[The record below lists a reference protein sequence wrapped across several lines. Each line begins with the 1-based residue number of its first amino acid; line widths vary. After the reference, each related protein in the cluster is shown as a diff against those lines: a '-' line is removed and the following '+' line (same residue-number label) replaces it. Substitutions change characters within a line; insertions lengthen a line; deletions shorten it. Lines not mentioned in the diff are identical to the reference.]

1 MGSFGTENFRS
12 LIFFIFWLFTEFSR
26 LRDRGVVR
34 HLASERHARRSIC
47 RSSATRLLQQARRTA
62 SHAGRPC
69 AGFGNL
75 VEAPALR
82 IVDLA
87 RPLGYHDGFR
97 RLASV
102 RLIGPQGSGE
112 ARLAVQHFTQRVGT
126 STTHHVV
133 LPNPRRRLQGR
144 ALTRLTM
151 SRRFGRTKRE
161 EVDAM
166 QVKETVAY
174 VLNHEF
180 QISVPASDLDAKAD
194 ARLVDLKDKVR
205 LNGFRPGKVP
215 VSHLKKVYGRSVMAE
230 TVEQTIRD
238 TNSQIFSER
247 GFRLATEPKVTM
259 PTEEKA
265 VEDILTGKS
274 DLTYTVAI
282 EVVPAIQLADFK
294 SFSVEK
300 PVADVTDADVDEAIK
315 RIADQ
320 NRGYTAKAEGAKA
333 ETGDRVTISFKGTID
348 GTPFDGGTGEN
359 IQVVIGAGQFIP
371 GFEEQ
376 LVGIAAGETRNLKVS
391 FPKNYMSEKLAG
403 QPAEFETTATAIE
416 APQGVEI
423 NDEFAKTLGLES
435 LDKLKQAAR
444 ERLTAEYAGA
454 TRQRVKR
461 TLLDRLDEAHQF
473 EAPPTLIDEEFN
485 LMWNSIKAEMESG
498 GKTFAD
504 ENTTEEASQEEYRKI
519 ADRRVRLGLV
529 LSEIGEKNKITVTDD
544 EVSRAVIERARQ
556 MPGREKE
563 VWDYYRSNANALA
576 QLRAPIYEDKV
587 VDFILE
593 LANVTEKKVT
603 REDLFKDDEAE
614 KSAA

>member
-1 MGSFGTENFRS
+1 MQVTE
-12 LIFFIFWLFTEFSR
+12 T
-26 LRDRGVVR
+26 
-34 HLASERHARRSIC
+34 
-47 RSSATRLLQQARRTA
+47 
-62 SHAGRPC
+62 
-69 AGFGNL
+69 L
-75 VEAPALR
+75 VEGL
-82 IVDLA
+82 
-87 RPLGYHDGFR
+87 
-97 RLASV
+97 
-102 RLIGPQGSGE
+102 
-112 ARLAVQHFTQRVGT
+112 
-126 STTHHVV
+126 
-133 LPNPRRRLQGR
+133 
-144 ALTRLTM
+144 
-151 SRRFGRTKRE
+151 K
-161 EVDAM
+161 
-166 QVKETVAY
+166 
-174 VLNHEF
+174 HEF

-230 TVEQTIRD
+230 TIDQTIRD
-238 TNSQIFSER
+238 TNTQIFTER
-247 GFRLATEPKVTM
+247 GFRLASEPKITM

-265 VEDILTGKS
+265 VEDVLTGKS
-274 DLTYTVAI
+274 DLTYTVSI
-282 EVVPAIQLADFK
+282 EVVPAIALADFK
-294 SFSVEK
+294 SFTVEK
-300 PVADVTDADVDEAIK
+300 PVAEVTDADVDEAIK

-320 NRGYTAKAEGAKA
+320 NRSFAAKGEGAKA
-333 ETGDRVTISFKGTID
+333 ESGDRVTISFKGTIE
-348 GTPFDGGTGEN
+348 GVPFDGGTGEN
-359 IQVVIGAGQFIP
+359 IQVTIGSNTFIP

-376 LVGIAAGETRNLKVS
+376 LLGMAAGETRTLKVA
-391 FPKNYMSEKLAG
+391 FPKNYASEKLAG
-403 QPAEFETTATAIE
+403 QPAEFETSATLIE
-416 APQGVEI
+416 APQETVI
-423 NDEFAKTLGLES
+423 DDEFAKTLGLES

-444 ERLTAEYAGA
+444 ERLTVEFAAA

-461 TLLDRLDEAHQF
+461 MLLDRLDESHKF
-473 EAPPTLIDEEFN
+473 EAPPSLVAEEFN
-485 LMWNSIKAEMESG
+485 LMWNSIKAEMESS

-504 ENTTEEASQEEYRKI
+504 EDTTEEAAKEEYHKI

-603 REDLFKDDEAE
+603 RDDLYKDDEEAD